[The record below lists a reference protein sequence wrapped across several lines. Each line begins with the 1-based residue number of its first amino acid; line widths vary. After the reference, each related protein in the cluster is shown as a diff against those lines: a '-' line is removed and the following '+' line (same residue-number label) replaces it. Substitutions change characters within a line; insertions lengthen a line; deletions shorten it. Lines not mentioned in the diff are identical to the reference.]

1 MPVREKAGARPFPV
15 ALAGR
20 RSSDDHAG
28 ATRLLARSRMLIP
41 CVVGLMWPQVDAVD
55 GSISQVADGLDDSL
69 CVLEEVR
76 ARWLSVDEE
85 AAGSD
90 LAVEPFPRNVQP
102 PCKGVDAE
110 QVRGVTPAR
119 ARRPRA
125 QGRRM
130 KSASQKSEH

>member
-1 MPVREKAGARPFPV
+1 
-15 ALAGR
+15 
-20 RSSDDHAG
+20 
-28 ATRLLARSRMLIP
+28 
-41 CVVGLMWPQVDAVD
+41 MWPQVDAVD

-90 LAVEPFPRNVQP
+90 LAVEPFRRNVQP

-110 QVRGVTPAR
+110 QVRRTPAR

-125 QGRRM
+125 QAGLLADLVVR
-130 KSASQKSEH
+130 